1 MIEGPAQPLDAA
13 VAGTCPHILRFIKN
27 RNRIKYCVKKGTTQ
41 KKKLG
46 FKEGSPKLIDGNPSL
61 SETSKRNNI
70 MT

>member
-13 VAGTCPHILRFIKN
+13 VPGTCPHILRFIKN

-41 KKKLG
+41 KKNTGSKKDAQNLSTATHL
-46 FKEGSPKLIDGNPSL
+46 SPKRS
-61 SETSKRNNI
+61 NI